1 MSFLIDFLPAYLFP
15 HDERTV
21 SQWLVSGISLGG
33 HASWITLRNGA
44 HTPSINS
51 GIARLTDHWAQ
62 NRG

>member
-44 HTPSINS
+44 HPSCLCFVRTIP
-51 GIARLTDHWAQ
+51 RLMGDRCA
-62 NRG
+62 